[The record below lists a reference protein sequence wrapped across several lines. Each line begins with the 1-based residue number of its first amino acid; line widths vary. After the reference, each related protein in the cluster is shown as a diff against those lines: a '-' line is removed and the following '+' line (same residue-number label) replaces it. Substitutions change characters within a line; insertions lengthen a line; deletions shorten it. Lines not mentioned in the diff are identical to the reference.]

1 MKASRLLP
9 LAALVLAAL
18 APLPASPQAKPE
30 ECYCAPTSGSG
41 SGGGAGMGDGAVYG
55 LPNRG
60 GPERCAGLR
69 VAYKMKEV
77 DRRAKITE
85 RAQPSYTE
93 AARENRVEGV
103 VRLRVVLCP
112 SGSVSNV
119 KVLAGLPDGLTEQ
132 AIVAA
137 RKIKFEPAEKDGA
150 RVAQFVL
157 LEYNFRL

>member
-1 MKASRLLP
+1 VSGGRLLLGVVLLL
-9 LAALVLAAL
+9 LAASASAL
-18 APLPASPQAKPE
+18 AQAKPE
-30 ECYCAPTSGSG
+30 PCYCPAPPRYGPG
-41 SGGGAGMGDGAVYG
+41 VGRGHVYG
-55 LPNRG
+55 VPNNG
-60 GPERCAGLR
+60 EPARCTGLR

-77 DRRAKITE
+77 DGKAKLTD

-119 KVLAGLPDGLTEQ
+119 RVVKGLPDGLTEQ

-137 RKIKFEPAEKDGA
+137 RKIKFEPAEKDGEQ
-150 RVAQFVL
+150 VAQFVV